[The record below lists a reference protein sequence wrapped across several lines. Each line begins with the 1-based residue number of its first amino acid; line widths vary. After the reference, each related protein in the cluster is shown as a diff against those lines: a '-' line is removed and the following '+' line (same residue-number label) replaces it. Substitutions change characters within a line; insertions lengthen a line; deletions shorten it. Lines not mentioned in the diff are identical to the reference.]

1 MIIQHKPNLILEA
14 LAYLGRRASNKTWD
28 QMEQRIQQRKVLPSP
43 ALCQAL
49 ERLKALT
56 HQLDRVATAE
66 EKEIQA
72 LFGNLEGFPY
82 NTIGSSSPAFFLLYP
97 LLDRFQGDWEAFSQL
112 VDGLDREEVVW
123 GIASIFEDDLPN
135 QHRMD
140 TQAFTDL
147 VLGLNAPDST
157 KVALLELSRN
167 HRAVGARALACLR
180 PIVAHLEEHQAQL
193 EELAAREGGERLH
206 TLLAKADP
214 KAAEEIHAHN
224 VKRVIRALEFYRLT
238 GKRISEHNEEQKAKE
253 SPYNFAYFV
262 LNDERGRLY
271 ERIDARVDQMM
282 EEGLLQEVE
291 RLKEEGLRRG
301 MVSMQGLGYK
311 ELLSFLD
318 GECSLDEAVRI
329 LKRDTRHFAKRQLTW
344 FRRDPRIFWIYLDE
358 EKDFLEI
365 LKKSVLTV
373 ENSGI
378 LCYNKV

>member
-49 ERLKALT
+49 ELLKALT

-135 QHRMD
+135 QRRMD
-140 TQAFTDL
+140 AQVFTDL

-193 EELAAREGGERLH
+193 EELAAPYLQQCAP
-206 TLLAKADP
+206 LSQ
-214 KAAEEIHAHN
+214 
-224 VKRVIRALEFYRLT
+224 LEFFTQLSHLRPTPETTYTLHPFLFGADTNLTFDEAPGQVRIYGGVLRRELMELVSGRTSAQDQVCETYRLLGDST
-238 GKRISEHNEEQKAKE
+238 RFDILC
-253 SPYNFAYFV
+253 Y
-262 LNDERGRLY
+262 LRGRTAYVQELST
-271 ERIDARVDQMM
+271 RFSLSCNTIHHHMNKLSDC
-282 EEGLLQEVE
+282 GLVQCTIHGN
-291 RLKEEGLRRG
+291 RTF
-301 MVSMQGLGYK
+301 Y
-311 ELLSFLD
+311 
-318 GECSLDEAVRI
+318 
-329 LKRDTRHFAKRQLTW
+329 T
-344 FRRDPRIFWIYLDE
+344 LDE
-358 EKDFLEI
+358 EQVQLFLERQAA
-365 LKKSVLTV
+365 LFGK
-373 ENSGI
+373 N
-378 LCYNKV
+378 

>member
-97 LLDRFQGDWEAFSQL
+97 LLDRFQGNWEAFSQL

-135 QHRMD
+135 QRRMD
-140 TQAFTDL
+140 AQVFTDL

-193 EELAAREGGERLH
+193 EELAAPYLQQCAP
-206 TLLAKADP
+206 LSQ
-214 KAAEEIHAHN
+214 
-224 VKRVIRALEFYRLT
+224 LEFFTQL
-238 GKRISEHNEEQKAKE
+238 SH
-253 SPYNFAYFV
+253 
-262 LNDERGRLY
+262 
-271 ERIDARVDQMM
+271 
-282 EEGLLQEVE
+282 
-291 RLKEEGLRRG
+291 LRPAPETTYT
-301 MVSMQGLGYK
+301 LHP
-311 ELLSFLD
+311 FLF
-318 GECSLDEAVRI
+318 GA
-329 LKRDTRHFAKRQLTW
+329 DTRPPARCASTEACCGGSSWSWSAAAPPPRTRCAKPTACWGTPPGLT
-344 FRRDPRIFWIYLDE
+344 FCAICGGAPPMCRSCPPASLSAATPSTTI
-358 EKDFLEI
+358 
-365 LKKSVLTV
+365 
-373 ENSGI
+373 
-378 LCYNKV
+378 